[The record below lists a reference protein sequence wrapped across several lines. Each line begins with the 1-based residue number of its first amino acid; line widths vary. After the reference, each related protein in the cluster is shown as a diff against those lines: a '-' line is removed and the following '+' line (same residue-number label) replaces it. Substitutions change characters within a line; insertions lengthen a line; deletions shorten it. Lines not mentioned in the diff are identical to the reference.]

1 MSKPMNKEI
10 MLISIKGGLAGM
22 VQMACFLKVYSNVM
36 TDMKQDP

>member
-22 VQMACFLKVYSNVM
+22 VQMACCPVYQNREAV
-36 TDMKQDP
+36 